1 MITKEQLNKNIDEC
15 LSTGRLMLE
24 ELTNNGMKDMDRQVE
39 QCLRFFRLCEP
50 AKTSRYLNKHHVEE
64 IVRRHVQRETLG
76 VKIKQYG
83 VWQDKS
89 AYVCKEALG
98 HAAKLAGIL
107 SHRDGPD
114 PEAYVYVFLIFPKT
128 CRLCAY
134 VQDSPEDRFPGI
146 VPLGKKET
154 CCVKLNKYNLPTCK
168 FVNGKVTTIWPG
180 DKKKPGMA
188 DYQEWSMKEF
198 IREPVKNAQE
208 ERI

>member
-1 MITKEQLNKNIDEC
+1 
-15 LSTGRLMLE
+15 MLDD
-24 ELTNNGMKDMDRQVE
+24 LKDNGMKDMDRQVE

-64 IVRRHVQRETLG
+64 IVRQHIQREKWG
-76 VKIKQYG
+76 DKIKRYG

-89 AYVCKEALG
+89 AYVCKQALG

-107 SHRDGPD
+107 SHRDGPE

-128 CRLCAY
+128 CRLCSH
-134 VQDSPEDRFPGI
+134 VHGTPEDRFPGI
-146 VPLGKKET
+146 VPPGKRET
-154 CCVKLNKYNLPTCK
+154 CCVSHKYNLPIGK
-168 FVNGKVTTIWPG
+168 FVNGKETTIRPG

-198 IREPVKNAQE
+198 IREPVKNVQE
-208 ERI
+208 EKI